1 MGATGDA
8 SRDALGLKSPLLLGP
23 NERGL
28 APASTL
34 ELRLCCGCRGC
45 AQLSRKLRPDS
56 CPGAGGQQQWSS
68 GSALWQLHAAR
79 FRLSRAIRS
88 RFGWDG

>member
-28 APASTL
+28 LPASTL
-34 ELRLCCGCRGC
+34 ELRLC
-45 AQLSRKLRPDS
+45 
-56 CPGAGGQQQWSS
+56 
-68 GSALWQLHAAR
+68 
-79 FRLSRAIRS
+79 
-88 RFGWDG
+88 